1 MPDYEKLQTNII
13 DNQKLYESI
22 VINNTFNT
30 ITAIIG
36 GFNNN
41 IYTAENAPFG
51 NSKVTRIL

>member
-30 ITAIIG
+30 LASIIG
-36 GFNNN
+36 GFNNKRYN
-41 IYTAENAPFG
+41 IDDAPYE
-51 NSKVTRIL
+51 NSKVTRIV